1 MVLLRRRRCHGEHGR
16 GASTD
21 DELHSGWCFSA
32 FSGTISSTF
41 YLAVVLSRVTRVYFV
56 GDRERSRV
64 VIRTDQRVALKVL
77 GTVGWTT
84 DAWA

>member
-1 MVLLRRRRCHGEHGR
+1 M
-16 GASTD
+16 
-21 DELHSGWCFSA
+21 
-32 FSGTISSTF
+32 
-41 YLAVVLSRVTRVYFV
+41 VLSRVTRVYSV
-56 GDRERSRV
+56 GDREQSRV